1 MLRTI
6 LQYTALDDHIG
17 FLQYKQAYLHIKVW
31 KAAFYIHVFSSILVL
46 MAGLTQFSDHVLK
59 EQRNLHR
66 IVGRIYAFNI
76 IFINF
81 PAGMIMAVYANGLLP
96 SKIAFIILDTL
107 WCWFTVKA
115 VIAIRKG
122 DIIAHKQYMIRSYA
136 LTCSAITLRTWK
148 IILSAT
154 LISDPL
160 LLYMV
165 DAWMG
170 FVPNLLFAEWLI
182 RSKLSKKEVPIHKQE

>member
-1 MLRTI
+1 M
-6 LQYTALDDHIG
+6 LQYTALKDDIG
-17 FLQYKQAYLHIKVW
+17 FLQFKQPYLHIKIW
-31 KAAFYIHVFSSILVL
+31 KAAFYTHVFSSILVL
-46 MAGLTQFSDHVLK
+46 MAGFTQFSDHILK
-59 EQRNLHR
+59 EYRNIHR
-66 IVGRIYAFNI
+66 IAGRIYACNI

-96 SKIAFIILDTL
+96 SKIAFVILDTL
-107 WCWFTVKA
+107 WCWFT
-115 VIAIRKG
+115 IKG
-122 DIIAHKQYMIRSYA
+122 VMAARRGDMLVHKQYMIRSYA

-182 RSKLSKKEVPIHKQE
+182 RSKLSPKIDLG